1 MALAIYIIGFTNF
14 SHHFIR
20 IKVSSAN
27 AVQVIIDHA
36 HDAIVQLNWHDE

>member
-1 MALAIYIIGFTNF
+1 
-14 SHHFIR
+14 
-20 IKVSSAN
+20 VSSAN